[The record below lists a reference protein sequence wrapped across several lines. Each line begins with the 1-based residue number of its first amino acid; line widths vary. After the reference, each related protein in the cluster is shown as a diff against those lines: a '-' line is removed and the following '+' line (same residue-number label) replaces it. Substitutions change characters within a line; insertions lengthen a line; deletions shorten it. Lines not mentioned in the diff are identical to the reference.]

1 MLQFLFLLFFPHCQS
16 SLYYSF
22 HILFI
27 RITNK
32 MLWNPPPLYSTND
45 HRVLRI
51 IPTKSGHATT
61 FIVVTCFYTT
71 CKKNEIC
78 VSSWCQNGVA
88 TTYMTT
94 RQQFLAMK
102 HDSVLA
108 TVVAGAQ
115 LCILYTSPC
124 FIIFIFSLSSL
135 VAMMGGLSATVA
147 AAANMTRRLIV
158 QCPTI
163 GQKQMIHLTTTAATT
178 TTTTL
183 HTAINQMKVSNN
195 TVYSDKSDES
205 KQQNCIQRLI
215 IQQLDR
221 NR

>member
-1 MLQFLFLLFFPHCQS
+1 
-16 SLYYSF
+16 
-22 HILFI
+22 
-27 RITNK
+27 
-32 MLWNPPPLYSTND
+32 MLWNPPPLYLPND
-45 HRVLRI
+45 HRVVH
-51 IPTKSGHATT
+51 IPTHYSYSELGTRQLLSSWRAS
-61 FIVVTCFYTT
+61 TT

-221 NR
+221 NRWFISPPLQQQQQQQHCIQR